1 MCVCVQTLG
10 PLLDALT
17 VFRETVRKA
26 AMAGDHA
33 AVLRLTDQLRGSG
46 VEEARRGEGDRQD
59 II

>member
-1 MCVCVQTLG
+1 MWQTLG

-33 AVLRLTDQLRGSG
+33 AVLRLTDQLRGAARG
-46 VEEARRGEGDRQD
+46 KEGEERVEEGDRM
-59 II
+59 